1 MTKFN
6 FQPIMKEETTKERV
20 YKQIKS
26 AILYGQIS
34 NNEIFTEVQLAES
47 LNTSRTPVREALLD
61 LTKEGLVVTI
71 PRKGLA
77 VRKVTD
83 HELEQIFL
91 LRTSIEGEVIKKATR
106 MIADEQVEGL
116 EQLCL
121 EQEKAMKDND
131 DLRFISLDQ
140 EFHASIMKISNYD
153 LIEQLLL
160 NLHDLTRL
168 IGLQVIKRHNRM
180 DDVLFEHRQI
190 IKALKEKDENLAS
203 KYMIEHLSK
212 TKEALQYNH

>member
-26 AILYGQIS
+26 AILYGEIS

-61 LTKEGLVVTI
+61 LAKEGLVVNI
-71 PRKGLA
+71 PRKGLS

-83 HELEQIFL
+83 DELEQIFL
-91 LRTSIEGEVIKKATR
+91 LRTSIEGEVIKKAAS
-106 MIADEQVEGL
+106 MIHDEQVEIL

-121 EQEKAMKDND
+121 DQEKAMKENDN
-131 DLRFISLDQ
+131 LTFISLDQ
-140 EFHASIMKISNYD
+140 EFHASIMKISKYE

-180 DDVLFEHRQI
+180 DDVLFEHRLI
-190 IKALKEKDENLAS
+190 IKALREKDENLAS
-203 KYMIEHLSK
+203 KYMIEHLNK
-212 TKEALQYNH
+212 TKEALKFNH